1 MKNRK
6 GLTVIELLVAVVVF
20 ALLVTMLVP
29 GLGSFFSR
37 LEVHTALRA
46 VTAGL
51 SAARYQAIRDNR
63 PVRAEVSGG
72 KLLLSRDDGL
82 GWQVIRSFELG
93 NKLSI
98 RANSRPVFSP
108 LGNVSPLCT
117 ITLQKERRVW
127 RVVVSMYGRVKVY
140 GGG

>member
-1 MKNRK
+1 MKNRS
-6 GLTVIELLVAVVVF
+6 GMTLIELLAAIAVF
-20 ALLVTMLVP
+20 ALLATVVLP
-29 GLGSFFSR
+29 GLGPFFSR
-37 LEVHTALRA
+37 LEVHSALRA
-46 VTAGL
+46 ITSGL

-63 PVRAEVSGG
+63 PVRVEVSGVR
-72 KLLLSRDDGL
+72 LLLSRDDGL
-82 GWQVIRSFELG
+82 GWRVIRSFELG
-93 NKLSI
+93 GRLAI

-117 ITLQKERRVW
+117 ISVLRERRVW

>member
-6 GLTVIELLVAVVVF
+6 GLTVVELLVAVVVF
-20 ALLVTMLVP
+20 ALLVTVLVP
-29 GLGSFFSR
+29 GLGSFFAR
-37 LEVHTALRA
+37 LEAHAALRT

-51 SAARYQAIRDNR
+51 SAARYQAISDNQ
-63 PVRAEVSGG
+63 PVRAEIVSA
-72 KLLLSRDDGL
+72 KLLLSQDLGL
-82 GWQVIRSFELG
+82 GWQVIRSFDLG
-93 NKLSI
+93 RKVEI

-117 ITLQKERRVW
+117 ITLLQERRVW

-140 GGG
+140 GKG

>member
-6 GLTVIELLVAVVVF
+6 GLTVIELLVAVGVF

-51 SAARYQAIRDNR
+51 STARYQAIRDNR